1 MDDGLPTR
9 QLRGVRRMNGARQP
23 IGVFDSGIGGL
34 TVVKAL
40 IEDLPAESIVY
51 FGDTARVPYGT
62 KSKTTI
68 VKFSLENVEF
78 LLRFGVKC
86 IVIACNTSSSW
97 ALPTLRKYFKVPI
110 VGVIRPGA
118 LAAVRETRNKR
129 IGVIGTTA
137 TIQSRAYETA
147 IQRIDPAIKVFSESC
162 PLFVPLVEEGWLNG
176 SISRQVAQQYL
187 EPLKRQRIDTL
198 ILGCTHY
205 PLLAQTIQSVLG
217 QDIVLVDSARQT
229 VAEVQGVLMGAD
241 TLRDQQVRPRY
252 RFFVTD
258 EPAHFSR
265 ISHRF
270 LGRVIGSV
278 ERANLHG

>member
-1 MDDGLPTR
+1 
-9 QLRGVRRMNGARQP
+9 MNGARQP

-40 IEDLPAESIVY
+40 MEELPSESIIY

-62 KSKTTI
+62 KSKATI

-118 LAAVRETRNKR
+118 LAAVRQTRNKR
-129 IGVIGTTA
+129 VGVIGTNA
-137 TIQSRAYETA
+137 TIHSRAYEQA
-147 IQRIDPAIKVFSESC
+147 IHRLDPTIKVFSQSC
-162 PLFVPLVEEGWLNG
+162 PLFVPLVEEGWLSG
-176 SISRQVAQQYL
+176 GVSKQIAEKYL
-187 EPLKRQRIDTL
+187 EPLKHHRIDTL

-205 PLLAQTIQSVLG
+205 PLLTHTIQQVLG
-217 QDIVLVDSARQT
+217 PRTALVDSARQT
-229 VAEVQGVLMGAD
+229 AAEVRGVLLGTD
-241 TLRDQQVRPRY
+241 TLCDRRLGPRY

-258 EPAHFSR
+258 EPTHFGR
-265 ISHRF
+265 VGQRF
-270 LGRVIGSV
+270 LGRLIHSV
-278 ERANLHG
+278 ERVNGH

>member
-1 MDDGLPTR
+1 
-9 QLRGVRRMNGARQP
+9 MNGVRQP

-40 IEDLPAESIVY
+40 IEELPSESIVY

-62 KSKTTI
+62 KSKSTI

-97 ALPTLRKYFKVPI
+97 ALPTLRKYFKVPMI
-110 VGVIRPGA
+110 GVIRPGA
-118 LAAVRETRNKR
+118 LAAVRATRNQR
-129 IGVIGTTA
+129 VGVIGTTA
-137 TIQSRAYETA
+137 TIHSGAYEAA
-147 IQRIDPAIKVFSESC
+147 IQRLGPAVKVFSQGC

-176 SISRQVAQQYL
+176 SVCQEVASRYL
-187 EPLKRQRIDTL
+187 APLKRQRIDTL

-205 PLLAQTIQSVLG
+205 PLLAPTIRKVLG
-217 QDIVLVDSARQT
+217 PGVTLVDSAQQT
-229 VAEVQGVLMGAD
+229 VVEVRGILMGSEA
-241 TLRDQQVRPRY
+241 LSNGGSRPRY

-258 EPAHFSR
+258 EPSHFHR
-265 ISHRF
+265 IGHRF
-270 LGRVIGSV
+270 LGQVIGSV
-278 ERANLHG
+278 ERVHPV

>member
-1 MDDGLPTR
+1 
-9 QLRGVRRMNGARQP
+9 MNGARQP

-40 IEDLPAESIVY
+40 MEDLPTESIIY

-62 KSKTTI
+62 KSKSTI

-118 LAAVRETRNKR
+118 LAAVRQTRTKR
-129 IGVIGTTA
+129 VGVIGTTA
-137 TIQSRAYETA
+137 TIKSGAYEAA
-147 IQRIDPAIKVFSESC
+147 IQRLDPTVRVFSRHC
-162 PLFVPLVEEGWLNG
+162 PLFVPLVEEGWLDG
-176 SISRQVAQQYL
+176 RISRQVAGTYL
-187 EPLKRQRIDTL
+187 EPLRRQRIDTL

-205 PLLAQTIQSVLG
+205 PLLSATIQQVLG
-217 QDIVLVDSARQT
+217 SGVGLVDSGQQT
-229 VAEVQGVLMGAD
+229 AAEVRGVLIGTD
-241 TLRDQQVRPRY
+241 RLGDGRRRPRY

-258 EPAHFSR
+258 EPHHFAQLGQ
-265 ISHRF
+265 RF
-270 LGRVIGSV
+270 LGHVIGSV
-278 ERANLHG
+278 ERVNGHS

>member
-1 MDDGLPTR
+1 MSR
-9 QLRGVRRMNGARQP
+9 QQP

-40 IEDLPAESIVY
+40 AEELPAESIIY

-62 KSKTTI
+62 KSKATI

-110 VGVIRPGA
+110 IGVIRPGA
-118 LAAVRETRNKR
+118 VAAVRDTRNRR
-129 IGVIGTTA
+129 IGVIGTRA
-137 TIQSRAYETA
+137 TIASGAYDA
-147 IQRIDPAIKVFSESC
+147 AIKRVDGRVRVYSQSC
-162 PLFVPLVEEGWLNG
+162 PMFVPLVEEGWLNG
-176 SISRQVAQQYL
+176 RVCRQVAGEYL
-187 EPLKRQRIDTL
+187 APLARHRIDTL

-205 PLLAQTIQSVLG
+205 PLLAPTLAKVLG
-217 QDIVLVDSARQT
+217 PRVHLVDSARET
-229 VAEVQGVLMGAD
+229 AREVRGLLTAQEALSHG
-241 TLRDQQVRPRY
+241 TRRPQY

-258 EPAHFSR
+258 EPRHFS
-265 ISHRF
+265 HVGQQF
-270 LGRVIGSV
+270 LGHLIRSV
-278 ERANLHG
+278 ERVNSH

>member
-1 MDDGLPTR
+1 
-9 QLRGVRRMNGARQP
+9 MNSARQP
-23 IGVFDSGIGGL
+23 IGVFDSGLGGL

-40 IEDLPAESIVY
+40 IEDLPQESIVY

-62 KSKTTI
+62 KSKSTI

-110 VGVIRPGA
+110 IGVIRPGA
-118 LAAVRETRNKR
+118 LAAVRQTRNKR
-129 IGVIGTTA
+129 IGVIGTSA
-137 TIQSRAYETA
+137 TINSRAYEIA
-147 IQRIDPAIKVFSESC
+147 IQRIDPTIKVFSQHC
-162 PLFVPLVEEGWLNG
+162 PLFVPLVEEGWFNG
-176 SISRQVAQQYL
+176 SISRAVADRYLRPLRQQH
-187 EPLKRQRIDTL
+187 IDTL

-205 PLLAQTIQSVLG
+205 PLLTHTIRQVLG
-217 QDIVLVDSARQT
+217 PHVALVDSAQQT
-229 VAEVQGVLMGAD
+229 AIEVRGVLMGTD
-241 TLRDQQVRPRY
+241 TLCHQRFKPRY

-258 EPAHFSR
+258 EPSQFTR
-265 ISHRF
+265 IGQQF

-278 ERANLHG
+278 ERVNGY

>member
-1 MDDGLPTR
+1 MK
-9 QLRGVRRMNGARQP
+9 AIRQP

-40 IEDLPAESIVY
+40 IEELPSESIVY

-62 KSKTTI
+62 KSKMTI

-118 LAAVRETRNKR
+118 LAAVRQTRTKR
-129 IGVIGTTA
+129 VGVIGTSA
-137 TIQSRAYETA
+137 TITSGAYEAA
-147 IQRIDPAIKVFSESC
+147 IQRIDPLIKVFSYSC

-176 SISRQVAQQYL
+176 AICREVAEKYL
-187 EPLKRQRIDTL
+187 APLQRQRIDTL

-205 PLLAQTIQSVLG
+205 PLLTHTIQRVMG
-217 QDIVLVDSARQT
+217 PGVKLVDSAQQT
-229 VAEVQGVLMGAD
+229 VTEVRGLLMGSDA
-241 TLRDQQVRPRY
+241 LCDQRFHPRY

-258 EPAHFSR
+258 EPTQFHR
-265 ISHRF
+265 IGHRF
-270 LGRVIGSV
+270 LGQAIDSV
-278 ERANLHG
+278 ERVNGH

>member
-1 MDDGLPTR
+1 
-9 QLRGVRRMNGARQP
+9 MNGARQP

-40 IEDLPAESIVY
+40 IEDLPQESIVY

-62 KSKTTI
+62 KSKSTI
-68 VKFSLENVEF
+68 VRFSLENVEF

-118 LAAVRETRNKR
+118 LAAVRQTRTKR
-129 IGVIGTTA
+129 VGVIGTTA
-137 TIQSRAYETA
+137 TIHSRAYETA
-147 IQRIDPAIKVFSESC
+147 IHRLDPTVKVFSQGC
-162 PLFVPLVEEGWLNG
+162 PLFVPLVEEGRLNG
-176 SISRQVAQQYL
+176 TISLQVAGEYL
-187 EPLKRQRIDTL
+187 RPLMRQRIDTL

-205 PLLAQTIQSVLG
+205 PLLAPTIRRVLG
-217 QDIVLVDSARQT
+217 PKVTLVDSARQT
-229 VAEVQGVLMGAD
+229 ASEVRGVLLGTD
-241 TLRDQQVRPRY
+241 TLSDRRARPRH

-258 EPAHFSR
+258 EPGHFNR
-265 ISHRF
+265 IGHQF
-270 LGRVIGSV
+270 LGQLIGSV
-278 ERANLHG
+278 ERVNSH

>member
-1 MDDGLPTR
+1 
-9 QLRGVRRMNGARQP
+9 MNGARQP

-40 IEDLPAESIVY
+40 IEELPAESIVY

-62 KSKTTI
+62 KSKSTI

-110 VGVIRPGA
+110 IGVIRPGA
-118 LAAVRETRNKR
+118 LAAVRQTRNKR
-129 IGVIGTTA
+129 IGVIGTNA
-137 TIQSRAYETA
+137 TINSRAYEIA
-147 IQRIDPAIKVFSESC
+147 IQRIDPAIKVVSQGC

-176 SISRQVAQQYL
+176 SICLEVAERYL
-187 EPLKRQRIDTL
+187 QPLTRQRIDTL

-205 PLLAQTIQSVLG
+205 PLLAPTIQKVLG
-217 QDIVLVDSARQT
+217 PSVTLVDSAKQT
-229 VAEVQGVLMGAD
+229 VAEVRGVLMGSDALS
-241 TLRDQQVRPRY
+241 TRQSHPRY

-258 EPAHFSR
+258 EPTHFNR
-265 ISHRF
+265 IGHQF

-278 ERANLHG
+278 ERVNSH

>member
-1 MDDGLPTR
+1 MDYGLK
-9 QLRGVRRMNGARQP
+9 MNGARQP

-40 IEDLPAESIVY
+40 IDELPAESIVY

-118 LAAVRETRNKR
+118 LAAVRQTRTKR
-129 IGVIGTTA
+129 VGVIGTSA
-137 TIQSRAYETA
+137 TIHSRAYETA
-147 IQRIDPAIKVFSESC
+147 IHRIDPAVKVFSQSC

-176 SISRQVAQQYL
+176 SICREVAEKYL
-187 EPLKRQRIDTL
+187 KPLKRQRIDTL

-205 PLLAQTIQSVLG
+205 PLLAPTIQAALG
-217 QDIVLVDSARQT
+217 NGTALVDSAREM
-229 VAEVQGVLMGAD
+229 VADVRGLLLGTD
-241 TLRDQQVRPRY
+241 LLCDDRVRPRY

-258 EPAHFSR
+258 EPAHFSELG
-265 ISHRF
+265 HRF

-278 ERANLHG
+278 ERVNGHY

>member
-1 MDDGLPTR
+1 
-9 QLRGVRRMNGARQP
+9 MNGARQP

-40 IEDLPAESIVY
+40 LEDLPSESIIY

-62 KSKTTI
+62 KSKSTI

-118 LAAVRETRNKR
+118 LAAVRQTKNKR
-129 IGVIGTTA
+129 IGVIGTNA
-137 TIQSRAYETA
+137 TIHSRAYETA
-147 IQRIDPAIKVFSESC
+147 IHRIDPAIKVFSQSC

-176 SISRQVAQQYL
+176 SICLEVATRSL
-187 EPLKRQRIDTL
+187 EGLPRQRIDPL
-198 ILGCTHY
+198 ILGCPHY
-205 PLLAQTIQSVLG
+205 PLLSSTIQKVLG
-217 QDIVLVDSARQT
+217 SRVTLVDSAQQT
-229 VAEVQGVLMGAD
+229 VSEVRGVLMGSDA
-241 TLRDQQVRPRY
+241 LCDQRATPRY

-258 EPAHFSR
+258 EPVHFNR
-265 ISHRF
+265 IGHQF

-278 ERANLHG
+278 ERVNSH

>member
-1 MDDGLPTR
+1 
-9 QLRGVRRMNGARQP
+9 MNGARQP

-40 IEDLPAESIVY
+40 IEEMPAESIVY

-62 KSKTTI
+62 KSKSTI

-78 LLRFGVKC
+78 LLRYGVKC

-118 LAAVRETRNKR
+118 LAAVRQTKNKR
-129 IGVIGTTA
+129 VGVIGTSA
-137 TIQSRAYETA
+137 TINSRAYEMA
-147 IQRIDPAIKVFSESC
+147 IHRLDPTVKVFSQSC

-176 SISRQVAQQYL
+176 SICREVAQKYL
-187 EPLKRQRIDTL
+187 EPLKHQRIDTL

-205 PLLAQTIQSVLG
+205 PLLTHTIHEVMG
-217 QDIVLVDSARQT
+217 PGVTLVDSAQQT
-229 VAEVQGVLMGAD
+229 VAEVRGVLLGTDA
-241 TLRDQQVRPRY
+241 LRDQGVHPRH

-258 EPAHFSR
+258 EPNHFNR
-265 ISHRF
+265 LGHRF
-270 LGRVIGSV
+270 LGQVIGSV
-278 ERANLHG
+278 ERANVHP

>member
-1 MDDGLPTR
+1 
-9 QLRGVRRMNGARQP
+9 MNSARQP

-40 IEDLPAESIVY
+40 MEDLPSESIIY

-68 VKFSLENVEF
+68 VKFSLESVEF
-78 LLRFGVKC
+78 LLRFDVKC
-86 IVIACNTSSSW
+86 IVIACNTASSW

-110 VGVIRPGA
+110 IGVIRPGA
-118 LAAVRETRNKR
+118 LAAVRQTRNR
-129 IGVIGTTA
+129 RVGVIGTTA
-137 TIQSRAYETA
+137 TIHSGAYETA
-147 IQRIDPAIKVFSESC
+147 IQRLDPAIKVFSQHC

-176 SISRQVAQQYL
+176 GISKEIAAKYL

-205 PLLAQTIQSVLG
+205 PLLAPTIQKAMGPGVT
-217 QDIVLVDSARQT
+217 LVDSARQT
-229 VAEVQGVLMGAD
+229 AAEVRGVLLGAD
-241 TLRDQQVRPRY
+241 TLRDEARKPRY

-258 EPAHFSR
+258 EPTHFLR
-265 ISHRF
+265 VGERF
-270 LGRVIGSV
+270 LGRLAGSV
-278 ERANLHG
+278 EHVNGHLERT

>member
-1 MDDGLPTR
+1 
-9 QLRGVRRMNGARQP
+9 MNGTRQP

-40 IEDLPAESIVY
+40 IEDLPSESIIY

-62 KSKTTI
+62 KSKATI
-68 VKFSLENVEF
+68 VRFSLENVEF

-118 LAAVRETRNKR
+118 LAAVRQTRNKR

-137 TIQSRAYETA
+137 TIHSGAYEAA
-147 IQRIDPAIKVFSESC
+147 IHRIDPRIRVFSQSC

-176 SISRQVAQQYL
+176 SICHSVAQRYL

-205 PLLAQTIQSVLG
+205 PLLASAIRRVLG
-217 QDIVLVDSARQT
+217 PGVSLVDSAKQT
-229 VAEVQGVLMGAD
+229 ALEVRGVLMSTDVLSSGS
-241 TLRDQQVRPRY
+241 QRPRY

-258 EPAHFSR
+258 EPTHFSR
-265 ISHRF
+265 IGHRF
-270 LGRVIGSV
+270 LGQVTGSV
-278 ERANLHG
+278 ERVNGH

>member
-1 MDDGLPTR
+1 
-9 QLRGVRRMNGARQP
+9 MNGARQP

-40 IEDLPAESIVY
+40 IEDLPSESIIY

-62 KSKTTI
+62 KSKSTI

-86 IVIACNTSSSW
+86 IVIACHTSSSW

-118 LAAVRETRNKR
+118 LAAARQTRNKR
-129 IGVIGTTA
+129 IGVIGTNA
-137 TIQSRAYETA
+137 TINSRAYETT
-147 IQRIDPAIKVFSESC
+147 IQRIDPAIKVFSQRC

-176 SISRQVAQQYL
+176 SISRQVAKKYL
-187 EPLKRQRIDTL
+187 APLTRQRIDTL

-205 PLLAQTIQSVLG
+205 PLLASTIHQVLG
-217 QDIVLVDSARQT
+217 AHVALVDSAKQT
-229 VAEVQGVLMGAD
+229 AIEVRGVLMGTDALCD
-241 TLRDQQVRPRY
+241 RRHPPRY

-258 EPAHFSR
+258 EPQHFTR
-265 ISHRF
+265 VGHRF
-270 LGRVIGSV
+270 LGHVIGSV
-278 ERANLHG
+278 ERVDSH

>member
-1 MDDGLPTR
+1 
-9 QLRGVRRMNGARQP
+9 MNGARQA

-40 IEDLPAESIVY
+40 IEDLPSESIVY

-62 KSKTTI
+62 KSKSTI

-78 LLRFGVKC
+78 LLRCGVKC

-118 LAAVRETRNKR
+118 LAAVRQTRNKR
-129 IGVIGTTA
+129 VGVIGTTA
-137 TIQSRAYETA
+137 TIKSRAYETA
-147 IQRIDPAIKVFSESC
+147 IQRIDPAIDVFSQSC

-176 SISRQVAQQYL
+176 SVSKQVAEKYL

-205 PLLAQTIQSVLG
+205 PLLASTIQEVLG
-217 QDIVLVDSARQT
+217 AGVTLVDSAKQT
-229 VAEVQGVLMGAD
+229 ATEVRGVLMGAD
-241 TLRDQQVRPRY
+241 ALCHHKGRPRY

-258 EPAHFSR
+258 EPSHFTHLG
-265 ISHRF
+265 HRF
-270 LGRVIGSV
+270 LGQVIGLV
-278 ERANLHG
+278 ERVNSRY

>member
-1 MDDGLPTR
+1 MGA
-9 QLRGVRRMNGARQP
+9 NGARQP

-40 IEDLPAESIVY
+40 IEELPGESIVY

-62 KSKTTI
+62 KSKSTI

-97 ALPTLRKYFKVPI
+97 ALPTQRKYFKVPI

-118 LAAVRETRNKR
+118 LAAVRQTRRKR
-129 IGVIGTTA
+129 IGVIGTNA
-137 TIQSRAYETA
+137 TIHSGAYETA
-147 IQRIDPAIKVFSESC
+147 IHRIDPTVKVFSQRC

-176 SISRQVAQQYL
+176 SICRGVAEKYL
-187 EPLKRQRIDTL
+187 EPLERHRIDTL

-205 PLLAQTIQSVLG
+205 PLLASTIRQVLG
-217 QDIVLVDSARQT
+217 SGVALVDSAKQT
-229 VAEVQGVLMGAD
+229 AVEVRGVLMGAE
-241 TLRDQQVRPRY
+241 TLGDRQRRPRY

-258 EPAHFSR
+258 DPAHFNR
-265 ISHRF
+265 IGHRF
-270 LGRVIGSV
+270 LSQVVGSV
-278 ERANLHG
+278 ERVNSH

>member
-1 MDDGLPTR
+1 
-9 QLRGVRRMNGARQP
+9 MNGARQP

-40 IEDLPAESIVY
+40 VQELPSESIVY

-62 KSKTTI
+62 KSKSTI

-78 LLRFGVKC
+78 LLRYGVKC

-118 LAAVRETRNKR
+118 LAAVRKTKNKR
-129 IGVIGTTA
+129 IGVIGTSA
-137 TIQSRAYETA
+137 TIHSRAYEMA
-147 IQRIDPAIKVFSESC
+147 IHRLDPTIAVFSQHC

-176 SISRQVAQQYL
+176 DISRQIAAKYL
-187 EPLKRQRIDTL
+187 APLTQQRIDTL

-205 PLLAQTIQSVLG
+205 PLLASTLQQVLG
-217 QDIVLVDSARQT
+217 PRVALVDSAEQT
-229 VAEVQGVLMGAD
+229 AAEVRGVLLGAD
-241 TLRDQQVRPRY
+241 TLCDGRVKPRH

-258 EPAHFSR
+258 EPAQFDR
-265 ISHRF
+265 IGHRF
-270 LGRVIGSV
+270 LGQVIGSV
-278 ERANLHG
+278 ERANGHA

>member
-1 MDDGLPTR
+1 
-9 QLRGVRRMNGARQP
+9 MNSTRQP
-23 IGVFDSGIGGL
+23 IGVFDSGLGGL

-51 FGDTARVPYGT
+51 FGDKARVPYGT
-62 KSKTTI
+62 KSKSKI

-110 VGVIRPGA
+110 IGVIRPGA
-118 LAAVRETRNKR
+118 LAAVRQTHSKR

-137 TIQSRAYETA
+137 TIHSRAYESA
-147 IQRIDPAIKVFSESC
+147 IHRLDPTVKIFSQSC

-176 SISRQVAQQYL
+176 SLCRQVAEKYL

-205 PLLAQTIQSVLG
+205 PLLSKTIQQVLG
-217 QDIVLVDSARQT
+217 PGTVLVDSARQT
-229 VAEVQGVLMGAD
+229 AAEVRGVLTGTDA
-241 TLRDQQVRPRY
+241 LRDGMGRPRH

-258 EPAHFSR
+258 EPGHFTR
-265 ISHRF
+265 IGHQF
-270 LGRVIGSV
+270 LGQVIGSV
-278 ERANLHG
+278 ERATLHV